1 MTYTRQ
7 AGNARQA
14 FGETVKEI
22 VTGAITDG
30 ILSFYL
36 TSDGTQNGDQLYAD
50 GLITSVCVLQ
60 TDNNYTTTVVSD
72 DASGEFRVEVWET
85 GGGVPPDGIPIRV
98 SVDCVPL

>member
-7 AGNARQA
+7 SGSPRQVFAGS
-14 FGETVKEI
+14 VKEI

-36 TSDGTQNGDQLYAD
+36 TSDGTQNGDQLYSD

-85 GGGVPPDGIPIRV
+85 GGGVPPDGILIRV